1 MVSIY
6 HALARVK
13 QDLSKHLPESSILQA
28 VSDAEHKWRKR
39 ILDPVITVQLF
50 VLQVLHLNT
59 SLTHLRHLAGPQFKP
74 SAYCQARKR
83 LPLKVMQ
90 SLLRRMCDAAGATGR
105 FHGYKLWIA
114 DGSSAGLPDNPAL
127 QKVFPQPGR
136 QRTGCGFPLIKLLGI
151 FDAATGLFFEMLPA
165 SLHTHE
171 QSQIARLHPLLGAGD
186 VLLADRG
193 LCSFW
198 QLAMLWSRGVYC
210 VFRMHQKQIIDF
222 RPHRKQR
229 EQLKRKADKGR
240 PTSRWVRRLGKHDQI
255 VQWVRPKARPKWM
268 SLEQYAALPQELLIR
283 EVRYLIPRKGQ
294 RTLAVTIAT
303 TLLDPTL
310 YPKSEIRWLYQTRWE
325 VETHFRELK
334 TTMHMRVLKCKT
346 VDGVQKEL
354 LAFAL
359 AYNLVRLTMVEASV
373 RQNVNIDRI
382 SFVDTLR
389 WLTTAMPGERLPDLV
404 INPLRDDRHEPR
416 AIKRRAKQYDLM
428 NRPRKELRKRLR
440 QRTGKV
446 QMLN

>member
-1 MVSIY
+1 MASIY

-28 VSDAEHKWRKR
+28 ACDAGHKWRNR
-39 ILDPVITVQLF
+39 ILDPIITVQLF
-50 VLQVLHLNT
+50 VLQVLHFNT
-59 SLTHLRHLAGPQFKP
+59 SLTHVRHLAGQQFKP
-74 SAYCQARKR
+74 SAYCQARQR

-90 SLLRRMCDAAGATGR
+90 LLLRKMCAAAGATGR

-114 DGSSAGLPDNPAL
+114 DGSSVSLPDTKPL
-127 QKVFPQPGR
+127 QKVFPQPKR
-136 QRTGCGFPLIKLLGI
+136 QRKGCGFPLIKLLGI

-171 QSQIARLHPLLGAGD
+171 QSQVAGLHPLLGKGD
-186 VLLADRG
+186 VLLGDRG

-198 QLAMLWSRGVYC
+198 HLAMLQTRGIYA
-210 VFRMHQKQIIDF
+210 VFRMHQRQIVDF
-222 RPHRKQR
+222 RRHRKH
-229 EQLKRKADKGR
+229 RKSNAEKGL
-240 PTSRWVRRLGKHDQI
+240 PTSRWIKHLGRLDQI
-255 VQWVRPKARPKWM
+255 VQWIKPANRPVWM
-268 SLEQYAALPQELLIR
+268 SIELYKQLPATLRVR

-294 RTLAVTIAT
+294 RTLCVTIAT
-303 TLLDPTL
+303 TLLDPTD

-334 TTMHMRVLKCKT
+334 TTMRMRVIKCKT
-346 VDGVQKEL
+346 VDGVKKEL

-359 AYNLVRLTMVEASV
+359 AYNLVRLTMVEASI

-382 SFVDTLR
+382 SFIDTQR
-389 WLTTAMPGERLPDLV
+389 WLTTAMPGDALPDLV

-428 NRPRKELRKRLR
+428 NKPRNELRKGLR

-446 QMLN
+446 QVLN

>member
-1 MVSIY
+1 MASIY

-28 VSDAEHKWRKR
+28 ARDAGHTWRKR
-39 ILDPVITVQLF
+39 ILDPVTTVQLF

-59 SLTHLRHLAGPQFKP
+59 SLTHVRHLAGQQFKP
-74 SAYCQARKR
+74 SAYCQARQR
-83 LPLKVMQ
+83 LPLKMMQ
-90 SLLRRMCDAAGATGR
+90 TLLRTMCDAAGATGL

-114 DGSSAGLPDNPAL
+114 DGSSASLPDTTLL
-127 QKVFPQPGR
+127 QKVFPQPKA
-136 QRTGCGFPLIKLLGI
+136 QRKGCGFPLIKLLGI

-171 QSQIARLHPLLGAGD
+171 QSQIAKLHPLLSKGD
-186 VLLADRG
+186 VLLGDRG

-198 QLAMLWSRGVYC
+198 QLALLQARGIYA
-210 VFRMHQKQIIDF
+210 VFRMHQRQIVDF
-222 RPHRKQR
+222 CPHRKHRQTN
-229 EQLKRKADKGR
+229 ADKGL
-240 PTSRWVRRLGKHDQI
+240 PTSVYVKHLGKLDQI
-255 VQWVRPKARPKWM
+255 VQWIKPKERPAWM
-268 SLEQYAALPQELLIR
+268 NKRQYDALPQVLRVR

-294 RTLAVTIAT
+294 RTLCVTIAT

-310 YPKSEIRWLYQTRWE
+310 YPKSEIRWLYQARWE

-334 TTMHMRVLKCKT
+334 TTMRMRVLKCQT
-346 VDGVQKEL
+346 VDGVKKEL

-359 AYNLVRLTMVEASV
+359 AYNLVRLTMVEASI

-382 SFVDTLR
+382 SFIDTLR
-389 WLTTAMPGERLPDLV
+389 WLTTAMPGDALPDLV
-404 INPLRDDRHEPR
+404 VNPLRDDRHEPR

-428 NRPRKELRKRLR
+428 NKPRNQLRKRLR
-440 QRTGKV
+440 KTTGKV
-446 QMLN
+446 AVLN